1 MNRLSN
7 EKSAYL
13 RHSAYQKI
21 DWHPWSD
28 EAFKKAE
35 KEDRPVFLSTGAVW
49 CHWCHVMAKECFEN
63 EDIVKLLNENFVCI
77 KLDRD
82 ERPDIDRRFQH
93 AVAAMG
99 SSTGWPLSVFLTPN
113 KTPFFGGTYFPP
125 EDMHGRPGF
134 KKILNAVSELYRS
147 KKNEVYEYS
156 NKLMNL
162 LKPEQLSEN
171 GISEAMLNDAVEK
184 MMSQFDPQNGG
195 FGTAPKF
202 PMPGAI
208 EFLMNRYFFDNKE
221 SISITVRKT
230 LEAMAK
236 GGFHDQIGGGFHR
249 YSTDESW
256 IIPHFEKMA
265 DDNAWL
271 LRNYINAYLL
281 FKDGYLK
288 DTAADII
295 SFLRS
300 EFSDP
305 AGGFYASQDADITPD
320 DEGGYFTWTEADFK
334 KILNEEEYR
343 ILSLHLFNDRG
354 AMHHDESKKVLFI
367 AKEPDDIAKETGI
380 NEQRVS
386 EIIAGAKAKLLAER
400 RKRESPFIDAT
411 LYTSLNCMLIS
422 GYFLSYRVFKEDY
435 LKDFG
440 LLTLKK
446 IMEKNLIDNELFHS
460 EGVKAL
466 LDDYVNL
473 IDALISAYETT
484 GDKAF
489 SDKANELMQICL
501 DRFWD
506 KEQGGFFDTSEE
518 VLGIRLKGIEDIP
531 HPSANSDGIMQL
543 IRLFNHTGRFE
554 YLQNAEKALRA
565 FSMSAKN
572 IGIHSGYYFCALDAY
587 FNMLKLTFHIPQK
600 SRLGD
605 AVVSSFSPYTSIV
618 YEEDRGYV
626 LPCIKTE
633 CYDPITTE
641 EDFRGFLQQRKQPE

>member
-1 MNRLSN
+1 MVNRLFS
-7 EKSAYL
+7 ERSAYL

-21 DWHPWSD
+21 DWHPWSED
-28 EAFKKAE
+28 AFKKAE
-35 KEDRPVFLSTGAVW
+35 EEDRPVFLSTGAVW

-63 EDIVKLLNENFVCI
+63 DDIVRLLNENFICI

-99 SSTGWPLSVFLTPN
+99 YSTGWPLSVFLTPN

-156 NKLMNL
+156 KKLMNM
-162 LKPEQLSEN
+162 LKPEQLSES

-184 MMSQFDPQNGG
+184 MISQFDPQNGG

-208 EFLMNRYFFDNKE
+208 EFLTNRYFFDNKE
-221 SISITVRKT
+221 STAITVRKT

-236 GGFHDQIGGGFHR
+236 GGFHDQLGGGFHR
-249 YSTDESW
+249 YSTDEAW

-271 LRNYINAYLL
+271 LRNYISAYLL
-281 FKDGYLK
+281 FKDEYFR
-288 DTAADII
+288 DTAKGII
-295 SFLRS
+295 NFLRN

-305 AGGFYASQDADITPD
+305 DGGFYASQDADITPD
-320 DEGGYFTWTEADFK
+320 DEGGYFTWKEGDFR

-343 ILSLHLFNDRG
+343 VLSLHLLHDRG
-354 AMHHDESKKVLFI
+354 AMHHDTSKKVLFI
-367 AKEPDDIAKETGI
+367 AKEPDEIAKEAWI
-380 NEQRVS
+380 NEKRVS
-386 EIIAGAKAKLLAER
+386 EIIAGANAKLLAER
-400 RKRESPFIDAT
+400 RKRESPFIDTT
-411 LYTSLNCMLIS
+411 LYTSLNCMLAS
-422 GYFLSYRVFKEDY
+422 SYFLAYRVFKDEY

-484 GDKAF
+484 GDKTF
-489 SDKANELMQICL
+489 TEKADELMQICL

-531 HPSANSDGIMQL
+531 HPSANSVGIMQL
-543 IRLFNHTGRFE
+543 IRLFNHTGRHE
-554 YLQNAEKALRA
+554 YLQYAEKALRA
-565 FSMSAKN
+565 FSMTAKN
-572 IGIHSGYYFCALDAY
+572 IGIHSGYYLCALDAY

-605 AVVSSFSPYTSIV
+605 VILSSFSPYTSIA
-618 YEEDRGYV
+618 YEEDREYV
-626 LPCIKTE
+626 LPCIRTE

-641 EDFRGFLQQRKQPE
+641 KGFEAFLLGRKK

>member
-1 MNRLSN
+1 MNRLSS
-7 EKSAYL
+7 ERSAYL

-35 KEDRPVFLSTGAVW
+35 KEDMPVFLSTGAVW
-49 CHWCHVMAKECFEN
+49 CHWCHVMAKECFED
-63 EDIVKLLNENFVCI
+63 EEIISLLNENFICI

-82 ERPDIDRRFQH
+82 ERPDIDRRFQY

-147 KKNEVYEYS
+147 KKSEVYEYS

-162 LKPEQLSEN
+162 LKPEQLSES

-184 MMSQFDPQNGG
+184 MISQFDPQNGG

-281 FKDGYLK
+281 LKDEYFK

-343 ILSLHLFNDRG
+343 ILSHHFFHNRG
-354 AMHHDESKKVLFI
+354 TMHHDKSKKVLFV
-367 AKEPDDIAKETGI
+367 ALEPEEISKNTGI
-380 NEQRVS
+380 DLERIYEVIK
-386 EIIAGAKAKLLAER
+386 EGKKKLLRER
-400 RKRESPFIDAT
+400 NKREAPFIDRIF
-411 LYTSLNCMLIS
+411 YTSLNGMLITA
-422 GYFLSYRVFKEDY
+422 FLKAFRVFRDVDLKNHAIKSLEKIIQIHFTED
-435 LKDFG
+435 
-440 LLTLKK
+440 
-446 IMEKNLIDNELFHS
+446 ELFHAF
-460 EGVKAL
+460 GVKAM
-466 LDDYVNL
+466 LDDYVFL
-473 IDALISAYETT
+473 AEALIYSYEITA
-484 GDKAF
+484 DKSYLDMA
-489 SDKANELMQICL
+489 ERLMRLCI

-506 KEQGGFFDTSEE
+506 KNEYGFFDSEDA
-518 VLGIRLKGIEDIP
+518 VLGLKLKIIEDIP
-531 HPSANSDGIMQL
+531 HPSANSVAIILLLKLYHLTD
-543 IRLFNHTGRFE
+543 NND
-554 YLQNAEKALRA
+554 YLQKAEQALKGFYAKAKD
-565 FSMSAKN
+565 M
-572 IGIHSGYYFCALDAY
+572 GIHASFYYVAIDAY
-587 FNMLKLTFHIPQK
+587 FNMLRLALHTSLKSELTNTALSH
-600 SRLGD
+600 
-605 AVVSSFSPYTSIV
+605 FSPYTTV
-618 YEEDRGYV
+618 AYKEDYGYII
-626 LPCIKTE
+626 PCLKSE
-633 CYDPITTE
+633 CYEPLYSQKELTA
-641 EDFRGFLQQRKQPE
+641 FLEARRK

>member
-1 MNRLSN
+1 MNRLSS
-7 EKSAYL
+7 ERSAYL

-21 DWHPWSD
+21 DWHPWSE

-35 KEDRPVFLSTGAVW
+35 KEDMPVFLSTGAVW

-99 SSTGWPLSVFLTPN
+99 SSTGWPLSVFLTPK

-134 KKILNAVSELYRS
+134 KKILKAVSELYRS

-162 LKPEQLSEN
+162 LKPEQLSES

-184 MMSQFDPQNGG
+184 MISQFDPQNGG

-208 EFLMNRYFFDNKE
+208 EFLMSRYFFDNKE
-221 SISITVRKT
+221 SIAITLKKT

-236 GGFHDQIGGGFHR
+236 GGIHDQIGGGFHR
-249 YSTDESW
+249 YSTDELW

-281 FKDGYLK
+281 FKDEYFR

-295 SFLRS
+295 SFLKN

-305 AGGFYASQDADITPD
+305 GGGFYASQDADITPD
-320 DEGGYFTWTEADFK
+320 DEGGYFTWTDADFK
-334 KILNEEEYR
+334 KILNKEEYR
-343 ILSLHLFNDRG
+343 ILSLHLFHDRG

-367 AKEPDDIAKETGI
+367 AKDPDDIAKEI
-380 NEQRVS
+380 RIDPKKVS

-400 RKRESPFIDAT
+400 RKRESPFIDTT
-411 LYTSLNCMLIS
+411 LYTSLNCMLVS
-422 GYFLSYRVFKEDY
+422 GYFLAYRVFKEDY

-446 IMEKNLIDNELFHS
+446 IMEKNLIDNELLHS

-489 SDKANELMQICL
+489 TDKADELMQICL

-531 HPSANSDGIMQL
+531 HPSANSAGIMQL

-605 AVVSSFSPYTSIV
+605 IILSSFSPYTSIA

>member
-1 MNRLSN
+1 MVNRLFS
-7 EKSAYL
+7 ERSAYL

-21 DWHPWSD
+21 DWHPWSED
-28 EAFKKAE
+28 AFKKAE
-35 KEDRPVFLSTGAVW
+35 EEDRPVFLSTGAVW

-63 EDIVKLLNENFVCI
+63 DDIVRLLNENFICI

-99 SSTGWPLSVFLTPN
+99 YSTGWPLSVFLTPN

-156 NKLMNL
+156 KKLMNM
-162 LKPEQLSEN
+162 LKPEQLSES

-184 MMSQFDPQNGG
+184 MISQFDPQNGG

-208 EFLMNRYFFDNKE
+208 EFLTNRYFFDNKE
-221 SISITVRKT
+221 STAITVRKT

-236 GGFHDQIGGGFHR
+236 GGFHDQLGGGFHR
-249 YSTDESW
+249 YSTDEAW

-271 LRNYINAYLL
+271 LRNYISAYLL
-281 FKDGYLK
+281 FKDEYFR
-288 DTAADII
+288 DTAKGII
-295 SFLRS
+295 NFLRN

-305 AGGFYASQDADITPD
+305 DGGFYASQDADITPD
-320 DEGGYFTWTEADFK
+320 DEGGYFTWKEGDFR
-334 KILNEEEYR
+334 KILNEEECR
-343 ILSLHLFNDRG
+343 VLSLHLLHDRG
-354 AMHHDESKKVLFI
+354 AMHHDTSKKVLFI
-367 AKEPDDIAKETGI
+367 AKEPDEIAKEAWI
-380 NEQRVS
+380 NEKRVS
-386 EIIAGAKAKLLAER
+386 EIIAGANAKLLAER
-400 RKRESPFIDAT
+400 RKRESPFIDTT
-411 LYTSLNCMLIS
+411 LYTSLNCMLVS
-422 GYFLSYRVFKEDY
+422 SYFLAYRVFKDEY

-484 GDKAF
+484 GDKTF
-489 SDKANELMQICL
+489 TEKADELMQICL

-531 HPSANSDGIMQL
+531 HPSANSVGIMQL
-543 IRLFNHTGRFE
+543 IRLFNHTGRHE
-554 YLQNAEKALRA
+554 YLQYAEKALRA
-565 FSMSAKN
+565 FSMTAKN
-572 IGIHSGYYFCALDAY
+572 IGIHSGYYLCALDAY

-605 AVVSSFSPYTSIV
+605 VILSSFSPYTSIA
-618 YEEDRGYV
+618 YEEDREYV
-626 LPCIKTE
+626 LPCIRTE

-641 EDFRGFLQQRKQPE
+641 KGFEAFLLGRKK